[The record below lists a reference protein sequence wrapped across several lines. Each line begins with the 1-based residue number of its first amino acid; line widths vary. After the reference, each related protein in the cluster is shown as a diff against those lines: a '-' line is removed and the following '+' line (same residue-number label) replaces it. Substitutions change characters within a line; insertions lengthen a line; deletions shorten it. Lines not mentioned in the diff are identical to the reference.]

1 MSNIRISQA
10 THAALRS
17 LADVKGE
24 SLKAA
29 LHKVVEVYRDHH
41 FCLHSLRAKLKAMS
55 DETRQDWSKLQ
66 VKDPAIRPGSPEDTQ
81 YQTREA
87 LLCGLHV
94 GLYLALHC
102 LDRYLPSSVDGER
115 HEQLLQVPDVPIDGR
130 QTAWT
135 DHRRRQQSERMKAYW
150 RRKRQEAAP

>member
-1 MSNIRISQA
+1 MANIRISQA
-10 THAALRS
+10 TRSTLRS
-17 LADVKGE
+17 LADLEGE
-24 SLKAA
+24 SMKAV
-29 LHKVVEVYRDHH
+29 LQQVVEGHRHHH

-66 VKDPAIRPGSPEDTQ
+66 VKDPAIPPGSPEDTQ
-81 YQTREA
+81 YQARKA

-115 HEQLLQVPDVPIDGR
+115 HEQLLQV
-130 QTAWT
+130 
-135 DHRRRQQSERMKAYW
+135 
-150 RRKRQEAAP
+150 